1 MGTRSESFES
11 KNELHHDGLSRL
23 EIKAAELESKFT
35 QWRDWLEHELTAAT
49 SSHGVPRAQVTEPVR
64 YPVDAVDPWQ
74 DAEDPADDETSLI
87 DTPVP
92 EAPVDD
98 ARDRT
103 STIIARG
110 RRTADHARRSRRR
123 KIVIAAG
130 AAAVL
135 IITISALLL
144 FHGSPSWPASVAMV
158 QQEIDRACQNPNVA
172 SEPGQVNFACAKST
186 SQVLWVFSLIS
197 SGDNPKFSDGQT
209 GRKGLE
215 PIVPAQGGA
224 IAWSLN
230 LHHPYNPYDPIDSLQ
245 VAARAINNIIGGA
258 TLTGTNGNPQV
269 QAGLEGDPANCARYT
284 GSAAVVSRAG
294 YPNMCAMPVSTPAG
308 QAALVSDVYQKWFVG
323 AGAVTAQNAA
333 VLFENADDPGNS
345 QVQAILKTLPGS

>member
-1 MGTRSESFES
+1 MGTRFERFES
-11 KNELHHDGLSRL
+11 NNEIHHDGLARL
-23 EIKAAELESKFT
+23 EIKAAELEHKFSE
-35 QWRDWLEHELTAAT
+35 WRDWLDHELG
-49 SSHGVPRAQVTEPVR
+49 SHGSDHWQEAEEP
-64 YPVDAVDPWQ
+64 
-74 DAEDPADDETSLI
+74 AEDETSLI

-92 EAPVDD
+92 ETPAAQTPGEHT
-98 ARDRT
+98 RDRT

-123 KIVIAAG
+123 KMAIG
-130 AAAVL
+130 AAAAVAV
-135 IITISALLL
+135 IVAISTLLL
-144 FHGSPSWPASVAMV
+144 VQGSPSWPASVAVV

-172 SEPGQVNFACAKST
+172 SEPSQVNFACAKST
-186 SQVLWVFSLIS
+186 SQILWVFSLIS
-197 SGDNPKFSDGQT
+197 SDNNPKFSDGQT

-215 PIVPAQGGA
+215 PITPTQGGA

-258 TLTGTNGNPQV
+258 TLTGANGSPQV
-269 QAGLEGDPANCARYT
+269 QPGLESDPANCARYT

-294 YPNMCAMPVSTPAG
+294 YPSMCAMPVTSSAG
-308 QAALVSDVYQKWFVG
+308 QAALVSDIYQKWFVG

-333 VLFENADDPGNS
+333 VLFENAGNPGNA